1 MSSQLSTA
9 PSPNDLPFGEAEYA
23 RRLTALREKMRAG
36 NLDALLISIPQN
48 YYYLTGYQSGI
59 SHSLMFLVLPVEG
72 EAFWV
77 ARRTE
82 LSNVRVFADKMWVS
96 ASYGVD
102 DSDDFI
108 SVLVGALEQ
117 RGLKSAALGIEQDAP
132 NFSIGHYLR
141 LQSLLPDAQLRDST
155 GLVESVRIVKGEAEL
170 RYLRAAGQL
179 TARAL
184 DDGFAAM
191 AEGVTDTE
199 LGAVM
204 TASAIRNGSDRMACQ
219 PFLAFGARTALAHA
233 GWIGEP
239 LRQGEIVNAEIACAV
254 ARYHVP
260 TFRVFSLGRPDAE
273 LQRMH
278 DASQK
283 AMEAGLAGIKPGM
296 TADAADRLV
305 RAVIEGEGYGDAFVV
320 RAAYGIGSAFPP
332 SWGESTVINIKRG
345 EERVLEPGMTFHLVP
360 ALYADGLGCVC
371 CSMPIEITDSGVAPL
386 TPSEAKLYVK

>member
-1 MSSQLSTA
+1 MHLQTDATKTPAGLVFS
-9 PSPNDLPFGEAEYA
+9 DAEYA
-23 RRLTALREKMRAG
+23 RRLSAVRDEIRTAG
-36 NLDALLISIPQN
+36 LDALLISIPQN

-59 SHSLMFLVLPVEG
+59 SHSLMFLVLPCEG

-82 LSNVRVFADKMWVS
+82 LSNVRVFAEEMW
-96 ASYGVD
+96 AKTAYGVD
-102 DSDDFI
+102 DADDFVD
-108 SVLVGALEQ
+108 VLVRALEEA
-117 RGLKSAALGIEQDAP
+117 GMASATLGIEQDSP
-132 NFSIGHYLR
+132 TFSIGQYAR
-141 LQSLLPDAQLRDST
+141 LQSALPKARLRDAT
-155 GLVESVRIVKGEAEL
+155 GTVEKVRVVKTKAEL
-170 RYLRAAGQL
+170 TYLREAGEI

-184 DDGFAAM
+184 LDCFEAM

-199 LGAVM
+199 LGAVL
-204 TASAIRNGSDRMACQ
+204 TASAIRNGSDRMSCQ

-239 LRQGEIVNAEIACAV
+239 LRLGEIVNAEVACAV

-260 TFRVFSLGRPDAE
+260 TFRVFSLGKPDAE

-278 DASQK
+278 DVSQK
-283 AMEAGLAGIKPGM
+283 AMEAGLAGIEPGM

-305 RAVIEGEGYGDAFVV
+305 RAVIDGAGYGDAFVV
-320 RAAYGIGSAFPP
+320 RAAYGIGTAFPP

-345 EERVLEPGMTFHLVP
+345 EMRVLVPGMTFHLVP

-371 CSMPIEITDSGVAPL
+371 CSMPIEITETGVAPL
-386 TPSEAKLYVK
+386 TSIEPKLMVK

>member
-1 MSSQLSTA
+1 MHLQTNASKTPDS
-9 PSPNDLPFGEAEYA
+9 LPFNEAEYA
-23 RRLTALREKMRAG
+23 RRLAAVRDEMRAAG
-36 NLDALLISIPQN
+36 LDALLISIPQN

-59 SHSLMFLVLPVEG
+59 SHSLMFLVLPVDG

-82 LSNVRVFADKMWVS
+82 LSNVRAFADKMW
-96 ASYGVD
+96 AKTAYGVD
-102 DSDDFI
+102 DSEDFVD
-108 SVLVGALEQ
+108 VLAGALQKGGME
-117 RGLKSAALGIEQDAP
+117 SAVLGVEQDSP
-132 NFSIGHYLR
+132 TFSVGHYLR
-141 LQSLLPDAQLRDST
+141 LQAALPNASLRDAT
-155 GLVESVRIVKGEAEL
+155 GTVEKMRLVKSEAEL
-170 RYLRAAGQL
+170 SYLREAGEI

-184 DDGFAAM
+184 LDCYEAM

-199 LGAVM
+199 LAAVLM
-204 TASAIRNGSDRMACQ
+204 ASAIRNGSDRMGCQ

-239 LRQGEIVNAEIACAV
+239 LRQGEIVNAEVACAV

-260 TFRVFSLGRPDAE
+260 TFRVFSLGKPDAE

-283 AMEAGLAGIKPGM
+283 AMEAGFAGIKPGM

-305 RAVIEGEGYGDAFVV
+305 RAVIDDAGYGDAFVV
-320 RAAYGIGSAFPP
+320 RAAYGIGAAFPP

-345 EERVLEPGMTFHLVP
+345 ETRVLEPGMTFHLVP
-360 ALYADGLGCVC
+360 GLYADGLGCVC
-371 CSMPIEITDSGVAPL
+371 CSMPIEITETGVEPL
-386 TPSEAKLYVK
+386 TSIEPKLFVK